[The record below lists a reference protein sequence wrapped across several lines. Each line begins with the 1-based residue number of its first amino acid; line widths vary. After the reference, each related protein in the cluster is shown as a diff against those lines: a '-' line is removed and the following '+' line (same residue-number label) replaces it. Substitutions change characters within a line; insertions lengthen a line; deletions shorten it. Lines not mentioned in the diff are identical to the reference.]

1 MLSTQMII
9 LNYPV
14 ILSHRRGITVS
25 LETYLLDPLFLLL
38 YYRAAEEM
46 AKLQKESVQ

>member
-1 MLSTQMII
+1 M
-9 LNYPV
+9 P
-14 ILSHRRGITVS
+14 SHQRSITIS

-38 YYRAAEEM
+38 CYRAAEEM